1 MLKRILDATVELICV
16 VALAVLIEGR
26 EGEKTVERQETLN
39 AIHQFKELWLS
50 SESAPPRWLVA
61 VLFSDVVLNWLIE
74 RLITTAR
81 SEGFL
86 GSPTKA

>member
-1 MLKRILDATVELICV
+1 MLKRVLDATVKLICV
-16 VALAVLIEGR
+16 VALAVLIEGQ
-26 EGEKTVERQETLN
+26 EGEKTLEKQEMLK
-39 AIHQFKELWLS
+39 AINQFEELWLS

-86 GSPTKA
+86 SSPTKA